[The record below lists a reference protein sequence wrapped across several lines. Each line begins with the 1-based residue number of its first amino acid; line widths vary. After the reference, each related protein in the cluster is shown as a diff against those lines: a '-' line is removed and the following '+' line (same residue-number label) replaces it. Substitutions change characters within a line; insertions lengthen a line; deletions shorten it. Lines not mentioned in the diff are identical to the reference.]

1 MVKHTQ
7 TIRWQFADESFSV
20 WRFCGVG
27 AERVKMTLKKIE
39 LEFYWIIKNIGIPS
53 AHFAL
58 RNYSQNL
65 KLFSLELKTKE
76 IFNPSKLNQ
85 WCI

>member
-7 TIRWQFADESFSV
+7 TIRRQFADELFECA
-20 WRFCGVG
+20 WQFCGVG
-27 AERVKMTLKKIE
+27 ADRVKTTLTE
-39 LEFYWIIKNIGIPS
+39 LYTDIPS